1 LSIVNQWYP
10 ELNDTCPNVPKIF
23 IGNKIDLRNEARAKN
38 KDPKNAPIEKETA
51 KKIIEEEFKS
61 KYFECSALT
70 QEGLK
75 EIFEEAMRMIIRSKM
90 PNKGVMKPKRE
101 A

>member
-1 LSIVNQWYP
+1 MPEKKYNLAYLKWYP

-51 KKIIEEEFKS
+51 KRIIEEEFKCR
-61 KYFECSALT
+61 YFECSALT
-70 QEGLK
+70 QDGLK
-75 EIFEEAMRMIIRSKM
+75 DIFD
-90 PNKGVMKPKRE
+90 
-101 A
+101 